1 MTFKICS
8 LLGHLRFWT
17 LTRLRR
23 LALRQKETLDITT
36 KTLSTLKSYVFHVL
50 PPLALSF
57 L

>member
-8 LLGHLRFWT
+8 LLGHLHFWT
-17 LTRLRR
+17 LTHLRR
-23 LALRQKETLDITT
+23 LALRQKETLGITT
-36 KTLSTLKSYVFHVL
+36 KPLSTLKSYVFHVL